1 MIIRFTDIPYSDEFI
16 QRRHVNWMALALMYG
31 SYYMCRYSLT
41 IANKSMCDYFHWNN
55 QEIGWVITAGFWAY
69 AFGQIINGFL
79 TDRIGGRR
87 SILIGATG
95 TIILN
100 IFFGFGSKFSGL
112 LSYFIIIWL
121 LNGYFQ
127 AFGAPSTIKINA
139 SWFSLRERGIFT
151 GIFSC
156 GIEIGRW
163 TIYALG
169 GYIIARCSWEWV
181 FFIPSVIALLIAV
194 AGYFS
199 IVNHPED
206 LGFPPVEQPDKRDE
220 IDSSHYGIK
229 ELFRKV
235 LGNKI
240 IWTIA
245 FAYFC
250 TGIVRHG
257 FEQWF
262 PKYLQEVHHMKT
274 DGSLFQITVM
284 AIPACAV
291 TGAAIAGYVSDRF
304 FGGRRGPVA
313 SIMYFSQVI
322 LLLLFNYVSS
332 PLMTCF
338 ILVLLSIMISGPH
351 ALLGAAAAMDFGGR
365 RASGFAGGLIDSF
378 QYIGAGL
385 TGFGIG
391 IILDST
397 GWTGWLTGLTG
408 FSLAGGILMA
418 FIWHSLPEKV
428 SSEQ

>member
-1 MIIRFTDIPYSDEFI
+1 
-16 QRRHVNWMALALMYG
+16 
-31 SYYMCRYSLT
+31 
-41 IANKSMCDYFHWNN
+41 
-55 QEIGWVITAGFWAY
+55 
-69 AFGQIINGFL
+69 
-79 TDRIGGRR
+79 
-87 SILIGATG
+87 
-95 TIILN
+95 
-100 IFFGFGSKFSGL
+100 
-112 LSYFIIIWL
+112 
-121 LNGYFQ
+121 
-127 AFGAPSTIKINA
+127 
-139 SWFSLRERGIFT
+139 
-151 GIFSC
+151 
-156 GIEIGRW
+156 
-163 TIYALG
+163 
-169 GYIIARCSWEWV
+169 
-181 FFIPSVIALLIAV
+181 FFIPSVLALLIAI

-220 IDSSHYGIK
+220 IDSSPHDIK

-240 IWTIA
+240 IWIIA
-245 FAYFC
+245 CAYFC

-274 DGSLFQITVM
+274 DGTLFQITVM

-291 TGAAIAGYVSDRF
+291 IGAAIAGYTSDRF

-313 SIMYFSQVI
+313 SIMYFCQV
-322 LLLLFNYVSS
+322 LLIVLFNYVSS
-332 PLMTCF
+332 PVMTCF
-338 ILVLLSIMISGPH
+338 ILIVLSIMISGPH

-391 IILDST
+391 IILDRA

-408 FSLAGGILMA
+408 FALVGGILMA
-418 FIWHSLPEKV
+418 VIWHSLPEKV
-428 SSEQ
+428 SSES